1 MSEIDL
7 GIESWRIS
15 NLEIKASNHPKIP
28 PNAIFNCHHTVWKLL
43 KMSHWNFSIFVVE
56 KLTYLVTLFYR
67 QIRVFPDSPKLTILG
82 SFNELLST
90 PNVNVARFARH
101 VEWDFFCDFP
111 ALCAIFHAMKKL
123 KWLLEL
129 ERKFATSRFEVDTI
143 SLSKMLEKWT
153 LRKLVSHFLSNSTF
167 LPGSNSTF
175 NYAIKFQLFPQSE
188 WLPNHSFL
196 LLKSVAKSS

>member
-1 MSEIDL
+1 MVENCPKCRIWIFWL
-7 GIESWRIS
+7 CHIE
-15 NLEIKASNHPKIP
+15 N
-28 PNAIFNCHHTVWKLL
+28 
-43 KMSHWNFSIFVVE
+43 
-56 KLTYLVTLFYR
+56 VT
-67 QIRVFPDSPKLTILG
+67 
-82 SFNELLST
+82 
-90 PNVNVARFARH
+90 VARFARH

-175 NYAIKFQLFPQSE
+175 NYAIKSQLFQQSE

-196 LLKSVAKSS
+196 LLKSVAKSSKPHIHQKDQLYFNLHFWVMNDAIFCSWYF

>member
-1 MSEIDL
+1 MWHL
-7 GIESWRIS
+7 NFWFWHFPLIS
-15 NLEIKASNHPKIP
+15 VLLEMT
-28 PNAIFNCHHTVWKLL
+28 C
-43 KMSHWNFSIFVVE
+43 
-56 KLTYLVTLFYR
+56 LVTLFGN
-67 QIRVFPDSPKLTILG
+67 KLQLNWL
-82 SFNELLST
+82 FLAFLMNFCPLKMK
-90 PNVNVARFARH
+90 NVARFARH

-175 NYAIKFQLFPQSE
+175 NYAIKFQLFQQSE

-196 LLKSVAKSS
+196 LLKSVAKSSKPHIHQKDQLYFNLHFWVMNDAIFCSWYF